1 MNHTPTPAP
10 ADAAPCIFLVDDDHL
25 MLQATRLILSRNGYR
40 IRCFSNP
47 LEAMTA
53 LFEGRELP
61 ALVVSDVDMPEING
75 FELFRRVRASHSH
88 LPFLFV
94 TGSPAHLRGRDPH
107 GELGVDLLRKPFTT
121 DGLLR
126 AVGALTGVPRS

>member
-10 ADAAPCIFLVDDDHL
+10 SDAAPCIFLVDDEPL
-25 MLQATRLILSRNGYR
+25 MLHAARLILSRLGYR

-47 LEAMTA
+47 VEALSA
-53 LFEGRELP
+53 LSEGVDHP
-61 ALVVSDVDMPEING
+61 ALVVSDVDMPEMNG
-75 FELFRRVRASHSH
+75 FELFHRARASHAH

-94 TGSPAHLRGRDPH
+94 TGSPAHLRDRDPH

-126 AVGALTGVPRS
+126 AVSALTAPPGS